1 MDHQQLHGIQNNN
14 PLFLGFNHAV
24 HLHCPYPWH
33 SETCRNSD
41 PSPPQGNSPLQVIP
55 ILGRGTQDIRWQ
67 CEIQVADEYD
77 DLTKLL
83 MGMSTQQVN
92 IRITSVVT
100 RHMGEAY
107 GQNSGVAFAQRRKVY
122 EKNHRLIP
130 LPLALTAQN
139 YMESEVF
146 SCRITTVG

>member
-24 HLHCPYPWH
+24 HLHCPYPRH

-100 RHMGEAY
+100 RC
-107 GQNSGVAFAQRRKVY
+107 KVY

-130 LPLALTAQN
+130 LLLALTAQS
-139 YMESEVF
+139 YMESEVL